1 MASASFI
8 AVCFASLGSTEPVV
22 AESAAPSS
30 EHEVAGNAV
39 AAACAADTAGGV
51 PLVSEAGALTFEGV
65 DGARYFATDL
75 RLLADPARR
84 VSAGS
89 GLMTGAANLS
99 ALPVS
104 GPNRWGLVPAWI
116 IRQDSDG
123 TLLLQTEILESGEA
137 LFAPDVAAGDCADLL
152 RAAERAARRA
162 RSGHWRDADGYTLFS
177 TFEPETFA
185 GYEGRY
191 VIARGRVVSLGK
203 TARTRYLNFGRHWK
217 SDLTVTFKSS
227 EESTFNSVLGRSGHK
242 VDDLEGHSVE
252 VRGVLQERDG
262 PYIALRH
269 PEQLV
274 VLEHK
279 RVVSGGQD
287 GK

>member
-1 MASASFI
+1 MAAVSFI
-8 AVCFASLGSTEPVV
+8 AVCAAGFGSTAPVA
-22 AESAAPSS
+22 AERAAPSS
-30 EHEVAGNAV
+30 EHEVAGNTV
-39 AAACAADTAGGV
+39 VAACAGDTDGGV

-75 RLLADPARR
+75 RLLADTARR

-89 GLMTGAANLS
+89 GLMTGAAKLS

-116 IRQDSDG
+116 VRQDRDG

-137 LFAPDVAAGDCADLL
+137 LFAPYVAAGDCADLL
-152 RAAERAARRA
+152 RATERTARRA
-162 RSGHWRDADGYTLFS
+162 RSGHWRDADGNTLFS

-203 TARTRYLNFGRHWK
+203 TASTRYLNFGRHWK
-217 SDLTVTFKSS
+217 SDLTVTLKSS
-227 EESTFNSVLGRSGHK
+227 EESMFNSVLGQSGHK

-287 GK
+287 GN